1 MPFDVNILKYN
12 DDGLIPAIVQD
23 SDTGE
28 VLMMAYM
35 NREAVEKTLASG
47 ETWFWSRSRKK
58 FWHKGE
64 TSGNTQKINDI
75 YYDCDRDTLL
85 IRVVQKGA
93 ACHEGYYSCFH
104 YRIEKDGTAAVV
116 GDRCFDPEEVY
127 GSGEKPVRN
136 SENKD
141 AAEGPA
147 ILEELFKV
155 ITDRKVNPPEGSYTA
170 SLFAGGLDGILKKIG
185 EEATEV
191 VIAGK
196 SRNSGSIA
204 SETADLIYH
213 LLVLLAHQGVDAGRV
228 YAELSGRR
236 NRTVK

>member
-1 MPFDVNILKYN
+1 MPFDVNNLRYN

-23 SDTGE
+23 ADTGE
-28 VLMMAYM
+28 VLMLAYM
-35 NREAVEKTLASG
+35 NREAVEKTLAGG

-64 TSGNTQKINDI
+64 TSGNTQKIKDI

-85 IRVVQKGA
+85 IRVLQKGA

-127 GSGEKPVRN
+127 GSGEKQEKKI
-136 SENKD
+136 EN
-141 AAEGPA
+141 AVVEGPA

-155 ITDRKVNPPEGSYTA
+155 IRERKVSPPEGSYTA

-196 SRNSGSIA
+196 SRDSGSIA
-204 SETADLIYH
+204 AEAADLIYH
-213 LLVLLAHQGVDAGRV
+213 LLVLLADQGVEAGRV
-228 YAELSGRR
+228 YAELAGRR
-236 NRTVK
+236 NRPAK